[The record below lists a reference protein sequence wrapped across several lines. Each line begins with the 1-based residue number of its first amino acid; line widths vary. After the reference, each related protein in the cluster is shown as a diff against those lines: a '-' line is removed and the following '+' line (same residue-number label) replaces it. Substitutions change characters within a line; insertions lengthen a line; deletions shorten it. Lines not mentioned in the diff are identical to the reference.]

1 MKFVSTKHAC
11 IFPMLQIG
19 VAGIKKSIDYLE
31 PKLYQIR
38 SLYLYIR
45 CPGHSLWL
53 NKQKEKKRKL
63 KSSLL
68 LKELCFSVERRFFSL
83 FLCGCSC
90 RDNPICIFFTCL
102 FPPWVSTVQVIK
114 HTICHKGISLG

>member
-53 NKQKEKKRKL
+53 NKQKEKKRKE
-63 KSSLL
+63 
-68 LKELCFSVERRFFSL
+68 KEVEIIIIIERTLFFRRKEVFFLVFVWL
-83 FLCGCSC
+83 FMH
-90 RDNPICIFFTCL
+90 R
-102 FPPWVSTVQVIK
+102 
-114 HTICHKGISLG
+114 

>member
-90 RDNPICIFFTCL
+90 TDNPLYDLLYSLRGFPQSRSFETHHQSQFVVYL
-102 FPPWVSTVQVIK
+102 FV
-114 HTICHKGISLG
+114 